1 MLLIS
6 GKNSEVDWEAEAT
19 RLAEEL
25 VNTARHEW
33 RHDRCGECVNL
44 RLPKDIRRLIRREA
58 RRSGSPRLQL
68 QSSFQEKLQLAL
80 RERLP
85 KGKPEV
91 NINKQRPFGTRV
103 IATGL

>member
-6 GKNSEVDWEAEAT
+6 GQNSEVDWEAEAT

-33 RHDRCGECVNL
+33 KHGGLAVRLDL
-44 RLPKDIRRLIRREA
+44 RLPKDIRRLIKREA

-80 RERLP
+80 RKRLP
-85 KGKPEV
+85 EGKPEV
-91 NINKQRPFGTRV
+91 KINKQRPFGTRL
-103 IATGL
+103 IASGL